1 MKENKCFNTN
11 TYLRLLLI
19 APAIALLG
27 LTACSTVGGTAK
39 SNNNGRYADIPPR
52 AYNPESR
59 GFDRPWPFGPESTQ
73 Q

>member
-1 MKENKCFNTN
+1 MKEKKSFHPK
-11 TYLRLLLI
+11 TYRRLVLLVPGI
-19 APAIALLG
+19 VLLG
-27 LTACSTVGGTAK
+27 LTACSTAGGTARHNYK
-39 SNNNGRYADIPPR
+39 GGYADIRPL